1 MHGSI
6 TSLVVSTEFPRAET
20 LLTVI
25 PFSIK
30 YPASEAPFYTR
41 GHEIMLGYTILGF
54 FAALAFRTLLRLEN
68 NRRDRGERD
77 EIILGNGSP
86 QESKSARN
94 GCYESI
100 EAAQRD
106 KGDEFSGFRYTL

>member
-6 TSLVVSTEFPRAET
+6 TSLVVSRDFPRAET
-20 LLTVI
+20 LLTV
-25 PFSIK
+25 SHLSLK

-54 FAALAFRTLLRLEN
+54 FAALAFRTSLRLEN

-77 EIILGNGSP
+77 EIIFGSGSP
-86 QESKSARN
+86 QECKSVRN
-94 GCYESI
+94 GCFESI